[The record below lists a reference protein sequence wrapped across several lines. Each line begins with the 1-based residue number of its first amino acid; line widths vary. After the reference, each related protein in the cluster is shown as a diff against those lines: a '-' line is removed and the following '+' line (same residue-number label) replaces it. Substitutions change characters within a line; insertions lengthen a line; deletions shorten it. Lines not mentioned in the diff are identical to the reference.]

1 LKINKKSWHYWLN
14 DVTDSKLCSQL
25 EWGNVGL
32 CDYFWGTV
40 KSFLK
45 LVSFLVGCLIIGAVL
60 LFGVYLVLNA
70 LVFIVTGIIGYP
82 LSWVNMD
89 NAIGTIVLTS
99 LIGIISGFCL
109 WLQDEINFLPEYV
122 KIKTEPSP
130 DKDKEPNLF
139 KSYYSAWKDKICP
152 LVELED

>member
-1 LKINKKSWHYWLN
+1 MKINKKSWHYWLN
-14 DVTDSKLCSQL
+14 DVTDSKLCYEL
-25 EWGNVGL
+25 RYGNVGL
-32 CDYFWGTV
+32 CNYFWGTV
-40 KSFLK
+40 KSLLK
-45 LVSFLVGCLIIGAVL
+45 AICTITGCLMLGGAILGIILAILHAIIFLITGA
-60 LFGVYLVLNA
+60 
-70 LVFIVTGIIGYP
+70 IGYP
-82 LSWVNMD
+82 LSWVNLDWAM
-89 NAIGTIVLTS
+89 AVIILFSLLTVVC
-99 LIGIISGFCL
+99 GFAA